1 MAELRTFLFTDIV
14 GSVDL
19 KREMPGHS
27 DTERDRSFIE
37 LVLSPHRARIE
48 RDLAALGGRV
58 VSTAGDGHFLVF
70 SDTVCAA
77 RWAIGVQRSHREEP
91 IVTPKGR
98 TVEVR
103 ISMHL
108 GIPQIDPNDSDNFV
122 GKPVDYAARLSDYA
136 ESGQI
141 LASRSVV
148 AVLEDA
154 GMDGVSFHRHGQR
167 ELKGIGRVEIFELTY
182 DRNRPRQMRKAPI
195 EHVSRQ
201 WTVLP
206 ATMGLTEF
214 GSPKRVGGAKP
225 QSGRDPGAERQA
237 DSSGPS
243 TDVAPWRLGNYE
255 IGERLGGGGMG
266 EVYKARHM
274 QFGRSRA
281 VKVIKQH
288 LVDAGH
294 HEVVRRFYQ
303 EIKAVGALEHP
314 NIVVA
319 IDSSTPN
326 DAVHYLVMEYIAG
339 IGADELVARQGPLG
353 VAEACEIARQAA
365 HGLAYIHE
373 HNMVHRDIKPSNLM
387 LTLVEVDEAGA
398 RRSVEFTPRPLQTPG
413 VPGQR
418 QAVVKI
424 LDLGLAL
431 LVGEDQQRLTMF
443 DNRPM
448 GTAMYMSPEQWRT
461 TSVDIRADIYSLG
474 CTLYHLLHGKPPF
487 WASDLK
493 PEKAHE
499 REALPPIKN
508 NVPRGLWQVL
518 ERMTAKNPA
527 ERFANPMEVAA
538 ALAPFAEGNELA
550 LLLEEAAEPA
560 SRARTKS
567 GAKSDTLIGK
577 SADSDTRVGQK
588 PASWS
593 AIKSLPVESRRK
605 VSRVAMGLLTLVAV
619 AAIGWLALSGW
630 RDNAMQGRQVSL
642 QIATNYAASAIL
654 GEVHE
659 RFVILKELARDR
671 DMRGWMLELETASDK
686 QEKKRL
692 GKELDSWLGTNRSN
706 SSPRVQG
713 ESWFLNDR
721 TGQQVAR
728 SPQSSKSTGHNYS
741 HRDYFHGQGMHL
753 PEGTEGLKPT
763 ETAHLSAVYRSTSE
777 GTLRVAFSVP
787 IENGRSGEER
797 EVIGVLAMSVDLND
811 FDVLDR
817 SIPKEYQV
825 VLIDLRKETIENQ
838 SGDEVSGR
846 GLVLHQQERAQAGE
860 QPSPQW
866 IGRELLA
873 MIDQKVSSDGPQRD
887 EVWMLEPYRDKAVTS
902 GKTFLGAVKALVDP
916 RSDRD
921 VRNTGW
927 LVLVQEPLK
936 RD

>member
-27 DTERDRSFIE
+27 DTERDQSFIE

-48 RDLAALGGRV
+48 HDLAALGGRV

-70 SDTVCAA
+70 SDTVSAA
-77 RWAIGVQRSHREEP
+77 RWAIGVQRSHAEQP
-91 IVTPKGR
+91 IVIPKGR
-98 TVEVR
+98 KVEVR

-182 DRNRPRQMRKAPI
+182 DRNRPRQMRKAPV

-206 ATMGLTEF
+206 ATMGLTEY
-214 GSPKRVGGAKP
+214 GSSKRVGAGGAKP
-225 QSGRDPGAERQA
+225 QAG
-237 DSSGPS
+237 SSGPS

-266 EVYKARHM
+266 EVYKARHT

-294 HEVVRRFYQ
+294 HDVVRRFYQ

-326 DAVHYLVMEYIAG
+326 DPVHYLVMEYIDG
-339 IGADELVARQGPLG
+339 LGADELVSRHGPLG

-365 HGLAYIHE
+365 FGLAYIHE

-387 LTLVEVDEAGA
+387 LTLVEVDEAGG

-413 VPGQR
+413 VPAQR
-418 QAVVKI
+418 QAVVKV

-448 GTAMYMSPEQWRT
+448 GTAMYMSPEQWKT

-474 CTLYHLLHGKPPF
+474 CTLYHLLNGKPPY

-499 REALPPIKN
+499 REALPPVKN

-518 ERMTAKNPA
+518 ERMTAKNPSQ
-527 ERFANPMEVAA
+527 RFSNPAEVAA
-538 ALAPFAEGNELA
+538 ALAPFAEGNQLA
-550 LLLEEAAEPA
+550 QLLEEAAGPA
-560 SRARTKS
+560 SRARTKNS
-567 GAKSDTLIGK
+567 AKSETLIGK
-577 SADSDTRVGQK
+577 SADSDTRVGHT
-588 PASWS
+588 PTSWS
-593 AIKSLPVESRRK
+593 AIKSLPIASRRK
-605 VSRVAMGLLTLVAV
+605 VSRAAMVMITLVALGV
-619 AAIGWLALSGW
+619 IGWLALSAW
-630 RDNAMQGRQVSL
+630 REHAMQGRQQSL

-654 GEVHE
+654 GELNE
-659 RFVILKELARDR
+659 RFVVLKELARDR
-671 DMRGWMLELETASDK
+671 DMRGWMVELEAAVDE
-686 QEKKRL
+686 QEKQRL
-692 GKELDSWLGTNRSN
+692 YQELEKWLGTNRSN

-713 ESWFLNDR
+713 ESWFINDR
-721 TGQQVAR
+721 TGQQIAR
-728 SPQSSKSTGHNYS
+728 SPQSSKSTGRNYS

-763 ETAHLSAVYRSTSE
+763 ETSHLSAVYRSTSD

-787 IENGRSGEER
+787 IENGRSGAER

-817 SIPKEYQV
+817 SIPKQYQV

-838 SGDEVSGR
+838 SGEEVSGR
-846 GLVLHQQERAQAGE
+846 GLVLHQQERLQAGE

-866 IGRELLA
+866 IGPQLLA
-873 MIDQKVSSDGPQRD
+873 MIDQKVSSEGPQQE
-887 EVWMLEPYRDKAVTS
+887 EVWMLEPYQDEAITS
-902 GKTFLGAVKALVDP
+902 GNTYLGAGKALVDP
-916 RSDRD
+916 RPDRD

-936 RD
+936 RE